1 MTTVVI
7 LAFGT
12 RGDVAPLTGLATRL
26 RDELAVTVAIAAQ
39 QPYRQLIVD
48 AGLDYRELPGDTEQ
62 ATRDSTYGQAMVDG
76 EKLRPSKQ
84 ALAGMRDDLAG
95 VGEAMAAAAKGAD
108 LLLCEGPVGSLLGW
122 HVAQAADIPSAALF
136 LQPSTPT
143 GDFAPPPL
151 GTRSFGR
158 WGNRTAWT
166 MATAGEKLF
175 TPLVDD
181 LRATLGLPKQSRR
194 SYQHHRAATWPQLHG
209 ISSHVIRR
217 PEDWPAHAHLTG
229 YWWPTEPAGYT
240 PPQPLAE
247 FLNDGP
253 PPIYI
258 GLGSTATTHGDR
270 LSDVFAEAL
279 TQTGRRGIIHRG
291 WAHLHGNDAPHI
303 HVVDDVPHSWLLPR
317 TAAAVHHCGAGTTA
331 ATLRAAIPSIAIPGI
346 MDQPFWAQRLH
357 QLGVSPAPLRRT
369 TLTADALAATIT
381 TAVTDPTYSGHARDL
396 GERLRAEDGERAAT
410 GIIERLLSTGTVN
423 R

>member
-1 MTTVVI
+1 MTTIVI

-26 RDELAVTVAIAAQ
+26 RDDLGVRVAIAAQ
-39 QPYRQLIVD
+39 QPYEQLIID
-48 AGLDYRELPGDTEQ
+48 AGLDYRQLPGDTEQ
-62 ATRDSTYGQAMVDG
+62 STRDSTYGQAMVDG

-95 VGEAMAAAAKGAD
+95 VGEAMATAAADAD

-122 HVAQAADIPSAALF
+122 HVAEVADIPSAALF

-143 GDFAPPPL
+143 GDFAPPAL

-166 MATAGEKLF
+166 MAAAGEKLF
-175 TPLVDD
+175 TPLIDD

-194 SYQHHRAATWPQLHG
+194 AYQHRRADTWPQLHG
-209 ISSHVIRR
+209 ISSHVIPR
-217 PEDWPAHAHLTG
+217 PADWPTHAHLTG
-229 YWWPTEPAGYT
+229 YWWPTETADYT
-240 PPQPLAE
+240 PPAALVE
-247 FLNDGP
+247 FLDDGP

-270 LSDVFAEAL
+270 LSHIFADAL
-279 TQTGRRGIIHRG
+279 AKTGHRGIIHRG
-291 WAHLHGNDAPHI
+291 WANLHGNNAPHI
-303 HVVDDVPHSWLLPR
+303 HAIDDVPHNWLLPK

-331 ATLRAAIPSIAIPGI
+331 ATLRAAIPSVAIPGI
-346 MDQPFWAQRLH
+346 MDQPFWAHRLH
-357 QLGVSPAPLRRT
+357 QLGVSPPPLRRT
-369 TLTADALAATIT
+369 TLTADDLAAAIT
-381 TAVTDPTYSGHARDL
+381 TATTDPAYTDHARSISEL
-396 GERLRAEDGERAAT
+396 LRAENGELAASR
-410 GIIERLLSTGTVN
+410 IIEQLLADGG
-423 R
+423 